1 MEPNTIPN
9 GRAIRRIDRGNG
21 LAEDA
26 QERVRPIEARLT
38 ADSGDRAGGDGP
50 RVLVFVAA
58 GLILGLEV
66 TAMEDGRGLRVDG
79 FLTPAPEDPVR
90 VRTRGSGRRPRA
102 TTDAEGRFTLRAVAS
117 GPFSILLRPDPD
129 RFPVVTEWL
138 VL

>member
-1 MEPNTIPN
+1 MEPNIVHN
-9 GRAIRRIDRGNG
+9 GRAIRRHDRGHD
-21 LAEDA
+21 LAEA
-26 QERVRPIEARLT
+26 SRATVRPLEARLT

-58 GLILGLEV
+58 GLVVGLEV
-66 TAMEDGRGLRVDG
+66 TVMDDGRGLRVDG
-79 FLTPAPEDPVR
+79 FLTPPPQETTR

-102 TTDAEGRFTLRAVAS
+102 TIDDEGRFTLRAVAP

-129 RFPVVTEWL
+129 GFPVVTEWL